1 VERIPDEAIVVR
13 GGRNRPDD
21 VRRGIGTHPSGVTG
35 ISVECGTGLSTR
47 ELSAGSDVMSLSR
60 VFVDFHNADEQG
72 RLRLNCIGTIEDLA
86 RQQAELEN
94 GQQLTLYGEDL
105 EVDGVVQFSEDEKV
119 WVATIDWNQIR
130 QVEQLVV
137 QGHN

>member
-1 VERIPDEAIVVR
+1 
-13 GGRNRPDD
+13 
-21 VRRGIGTHPSGVTG
+21 
-35 ISVECGTGLSTR
+35 
-47 ELSAGSDVMSLSR
+47 MSLSR

-94 GQQLTLYGEDL
+94 GQQLTLYSEDL

-130 QVEQLVV
+130 QVEQLVA
-137 QGHN
+137 QGQN

>member
-1 VERIPDEAIVVR
+1 M
-13 GGRNRPDD
+13 N
-21 VRRGIGTHPSGVTG
+21 
-35 ISVECGTGLSTR
+35 LF
-47 ELSAGSDVMSLSR
+47 R

-94 GQQLTLYGEDL
+94 GQELTLYSEDL
-105 EVDGVVQFSEDEKV
+105 EVDGVVQFSDDEKV

-130 QVEQLVV
+130 QVEHLVV
-137 QGHN
+137 QSQS

>member
-1 VERIPDEAIVVR
+1 
-13 GGRNRPDD
+13 
-21 VRRGIGTHPSGVTG
+21 
-35 ISVECGTGLSTR
+35 
-47 ELSAGSDVMSLSR
+47 MSLSR

-105 EVDGVVQFSEDEKV
+105 EVDGVVQFSEDKKV

-130 QVEQLVV
+130 QVEQLIVRG
-137 QGHN
+137 QS

>member
-1 VERIPDEAIVVR
+1 
-13 GGRNRPDD
+13 
-21 VRRGIGTHPSGVTG
+21 
-35 ISVECGTGLSTR
+35 
-47 ELSAGSDVMSLSR
+47 MSLSR

-94 GQQLTLYGEDL
+94 GQQLTLYCEDL
-105 EVDGVVQFSEDEKV
+105 EVNGVVQFSENEKT

-130 QVEQLVV
+130 QVEQLVT
-137 QGHN
+137 QGQN

>member
-1 VERIPDEAIVVR
+1 M
-13 GGRNRPDD
+13 N
-21 VRRGIGTHPSGVTG
+21 
-35 ISVECGTGLSTR
+35 
-47 ELSAGSDVMSLSR
+47 LSR

-94 GQQLTLYGEDL
+94 GQELTLYSEDL
-105 EVDGVVQFSEDEKV
+105 EVGGVVQFSEDEKV

-130 QVEQLVV
+130 QVEHFVV
-137 QGHN
+137 QSQS

>member
-1 VERIPDEAIVVR
+1 
-13 GGRNRPDD
+13 
-21 VRRGIGTHPSGVTG
+21 
-35 ISVECGTGLSTR
+35 
-47 ELSAGSDVMSLSR
+47 MSLSR

-94 GQQLTLYGEDL
+94 GQQLKLYSEDL

-119 WVATIDWNQIR
+119 WVATIDWNQIK
-130 QVEQLVV
+130 QVEQLAV
-137 QGHN
+137 QGQN